1 LKANKTCFP
10 FNEKRKILYLCI
22 SIILNNNPGKSM
34 NKFKTVFSFL
44 VISLLLA
51 GCLQVETTI
60 NVKKDG
66 SGTINEKVLMSKTF
80 VNMIKEFAQAFQDSA
95 STEEFAFFKDDEIIA
110 DAKDYGDDVKCV
122 SHKVINDDQWEG
134 FQAVYSFNDITK
146 IKIQPDPDSKV
157 GMGDE
162 ESEPTEDK
170 EYYFFKFKKGDV
182 SELIIDRPDIDFAS
196 DSKEDVESDTS
207 EQSDEDMGEEFL
219 KMMEGMKINI
229 VLQVD
234 GKIAS
239 TNATYMDGSKI
250 TLMQMDFGEMM
261 KNKESFNEF
270 KNKEPKNI
278 EEMKEFLEKFP
289 EMKIEIEKPIS
300 VKFK

>member
-1 LKANKTCFP
+1 M
-10 FNEKRKILYLCI
+10 KI
-22 SIILNNNPGKSM
+22 
-34 NKFKTVFSFL
+34 FKTVFIYASL
-44 VISLLLA
+44 TLLLV

-60 NVKKDG
+60 NVAKDG
-66 SGTINEKVLMSKTF
+66 SGTINEKVLLSRTF
-80 VNMIKEFAQAFQDSA
+80 VNMMKEFAQAFQDST
-95 STEEFAFFKDDEIIA
+95 STEEFSLFKEDEIKA
-110 DAKDYGDDVKCV
+110 DAKDYGDDVKYV
-122 SHKVINDDQWEG
+122 SHTLVNNDKWEG

-146 IKIQPDPDSKV
+146 IKIQPDPGSKV

-162 ESEPTEDK
+162 EGDSTADE

-182 SELIIDRPDIDFAS
+182 SELIIDRPDIEFDA
-196 DSKEDVESDTS
+196 DSNGVSEPDTS
-207 EQSDEDMGEEFL
+207 EQSDEEMEEEFL

-229 VLQVD
+229 SLQVD
-234 GKIAS
+234 GNIAS
-239 TNATYMDGSKI
+239 TNASYVDGSKI

-261 KNKESFNEF
+261 KDKESFKEF

-289 EMKIEIEKPIS
+289 GMKIEIEKPIS

>member
-1 LKANKTCFP
+1 MANFP
-10 FNEKRKILYLCI
+10 FNEKLKILYLYVK
-22 SIILNNNPGKSM
+22 IIPNNNSGKTM
-34 NKFKTVFSFL
+34 KILKTMLIYASLTILL
-44 VISLLLA
+44 V

-110 DAKDYGDDVKCV
+110 DAKDYGDDVKYV
-122 SHKVINDDQWEG
+122 SHSAINNDQWEG
-134 FQAVYSFNDITK
+134 FQAVYSFDDITK

-157 GMGDE
+157 GMSGE
-162 ESEPTEDK
+162 ETETTTDK
-170 EYYFFKFKKGDV
+170 EYYFFKFKKGDIP
-182 SELIIDRPDIDFAS
+182 ELIIDRPDIDFAS

-207 EQSDEDMGEEFL
+207 EQSDEEMGEEFL

-229 VLQVD
+229 ALQVD

-239 TNATYMDGSKI
+239 TNASYVDGSKI

-261 KNKESFNEF
+261 KNKESFKEF
-270 KNKEPKNI
+270 QSKEPKNI
-278 EEMKEFLEKFP
+278 EELKEFLEKFP
-289 EMKIEIEKPIS
+289 GMKIEVEKPIS

>member
-1 LKANKTCFP
+1 M
-10 FNEKRKILYLCI
+10 KILKTAFICI
-22 SIILNNNPGKSM
+22 VL
-34 NKFKTVFSFL
+34 TFL
-44 VISLLLA
+44 LV

-95 STEEFAFFKDDEIIA
+95 SAEEFSLFKEDEIKA
-110 DAKDYGDDVKCV
+110 DAKDYGEEVKYV
-122 SHKVINDDQWEG
+122 SHELISDDNWEG
-134 FQAVYSFNDITK
+134 FEVVYSFNDIAK
-146 IKIQPDPDSKV
+146 IKIQPDPGSKV
-157 GMGDE
+157 EMGDE
-162 ESEPTEDK
+162 EAEATADE

-182 SELIIDRPDIDFAS
+182 SELIIDRPDIKFDS
-196 DSKEDVESDTS
+196 DSNEVSETDTS
-207 EQSDEDMGEEFL
+207 EQSDEEMEEEFL

-229 VLQVD
+229 ALQVE
-234 GKIAS
+234 GEIIS
-239 TNATYMDGSKI
+239 TNASYVDDSEI

-261 KNKESFNEF
+261 KDKESFKEF
-270 KNKEPKNI
+270 KDKEPKNI

-289 EMKIEIEKPIS
+289 GMKIEVEKPIS

>member
-1 LKANKTCFP
+1 MKKLKIVF
-10 FNEKRKILYLCI
+10 IL
-22 SIILNNNPGKSM
+22 
-34 NKFKTVFSFL
+34 VF
-44 VISLLLA
+44 ISLLLA

-60 NVKKDG
+60 NVNKDG

-110 DAKDYGDDVKCV
+110 DAKDYGDDVKYV
-122 SHKVINDDQWEG
+122 SHTIINDDQWEG
-134 FQAVYSFNDITK
+134 FQAVYSFSDITK

-162 ESEPTEDK
+162 GTEPTEEK

-182 SELIIDRPDIDFAS
+182 SELIIDRPDLEFT
-196 DSKEDVESDTS
+196 SDTAEDSEYESS
-207 EQSDEDMGEEFL
+207 EQNDEEMGEEFVR
-219 KMMEGMKINI
+219 MMEGMKINI
-229 VLQVD
+229 AVQVD

-239 TNATYMDGSKI
+239 TNASYVDGSKI
-250 TLMQMDFGEMM
+250 TLMLMDFGEMM
-261 KNKESFNEF
+261 KDKESFKEF

-289 EMKIEIEKPIS
+289 GMKIEIEKPIS

>member
-1 LKANKTCFP
+1 MKKLKIVF
-10 FNEKRKILYLCI
+10 IL
-22 SIILNNNPGKSM
+22 
-34 NKFKTVFSFL
+34 VF
-44 VISLLLA
+44 ISLLLA

-110 DAKDYGDDVKCV
+110 DAKDYGDDVKYV
-122 SHKVINDDQWEG
+122 SHTIINDDQWEG
-134 FQAVYSFNDITK
+134 FQAVYSFSDITK

-162 ESEPTEDK
+162 GTETTEEE

-182 SELIIDRPDIDFAS
+182 PELIIDRPDIDFAS

-207 EQSDEDMGEEFL
+207 EQNDEEMGEEFVR
-219 KMMEGMKINI
+219 MMEGMKINI
-229 VLQVD
+229 AVQVD

-239 TNATYMDGSKI
+239 TNASYVDGSKI
-250 TLMQMDFGEMM
+250 TLMLMDFGEMM
-261 KNKESFNEF
+261 KDKESFKEF

-289 EMKIEIEKPIS
+289 GMKIEIEKPIS